1 MYHQINLNIEL
12 QFLIYLIVVIMGIQ
26 LSFFFLYRF
35 YMIKDIHLP
44 LNRVLLAFG
53 SFIFLIVVGPLF
65 IQISRNFID
74 EGLFDEIIYRFGWA
88 LTIGATVVPSFFII
102 RKEFSVIIDLT
113 IAKILMVLDFL
124 PLILLLFIDTIRSPF
139 FFTTI
144 SLSVLNGLYIIRF
157 MIILIKKSVGKIKK
171 KFKLFFIGTMISL
184 PSLIY
189 AIIVTLQILPPII
202 QEIVYFLGVGELL
215 IGFIIIYFSVYD
227 FPPFY
232 EFEWRNDLKR
242 LFIINN
248 FTKDCLFY
256 YNFEKNKEEQIKNI
270 TFTKNDYVSDI
281 DKIIPGGIIG
291 IEQIVSTITG
301 TLNKKIESIKGKDS
315 VIFIEQGIVSS
326 RLSYI
331 LIVKNELESFHHFL
345 NSIRKEF
352 ESFFKEIL
360 INLDKLSEDK
370 EIIFSSFI
378 HIINNLI

>member
-1 MYHQINLNIEL
+1 
-12 QFLIYLIVVIMGIQ
+12 
-26 LSFFFLYRF
+26 
-35 YMIKDIHLP
+35 MIKDIHLP

-88 LTIGATVVPSFFII
+88 LTIGATVIPSFFII